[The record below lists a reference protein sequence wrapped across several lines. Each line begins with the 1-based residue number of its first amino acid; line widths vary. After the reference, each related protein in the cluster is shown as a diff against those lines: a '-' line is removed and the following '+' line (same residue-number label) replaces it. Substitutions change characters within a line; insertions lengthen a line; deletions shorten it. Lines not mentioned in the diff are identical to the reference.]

1 MSIFKQFSD
10 FFGGGGGAGPS
21 ILLQTMEHSSVES
34 KTK

>member
-10 FFGGGGGAGPS
+10 FFGGGGAGPS

-34 KTK
+34 KT